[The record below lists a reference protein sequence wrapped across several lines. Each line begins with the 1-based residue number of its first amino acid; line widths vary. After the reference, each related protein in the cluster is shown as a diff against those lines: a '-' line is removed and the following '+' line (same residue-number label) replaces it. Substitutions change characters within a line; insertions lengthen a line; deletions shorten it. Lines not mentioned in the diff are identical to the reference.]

1 MSTERNTKRTKRDE
15 KALDTRLMTV
25 GELLARQNIAEI
37 SDEAYSEK
45 KMPLFFRYKLER
57 DLRKAVAKAQAE
69 RKAKMLRKNDPEPFS
84 PCGNRAGRSH
94 SWLGFKKAILI
105 VVASILIMSSVSVTV
120 SAWSFPLMD
129 FFISRLE
136 KCFDISFIT
145 DKKVPTYLIEKRE
158 PHVYPESWEKRVRL
172 DSQGIY
178 NMEYM
183 WNGKWVCRFTQLI
196 IQDNAVSI
204 DNKDTVIHD
213 IKVGNYN
220 GRWLDLRDKKYN
232 YITWSDGEYMY
243 LLSARYGTISVHDL
257 IVIAESVN

>member
-84 PCGNRAGRSH
+84 PRGNRAGRSH

-145 DKKVPTYLIEKRE
+145 DEKVPTYLIEKRE